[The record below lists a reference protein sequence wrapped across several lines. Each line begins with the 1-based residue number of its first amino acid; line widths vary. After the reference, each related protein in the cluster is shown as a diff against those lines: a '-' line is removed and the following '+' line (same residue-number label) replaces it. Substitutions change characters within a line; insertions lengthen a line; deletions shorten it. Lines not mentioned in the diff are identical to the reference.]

1 MDQSGSFLF
10 VSSAT
15 HCIKK
20 YIDQREKKNARKYKL
35 FSDRL
40 GTIKE
45 KTLLGILACFQYYP
59 YRSSNHKQQQ
69 Q

>member
-1 MDQSGSFLF
+1 VLKSIL
-10 VSSAT
+10 T
-15 HCIKK
+15 K
-20 YIDQREKKNARKYKL
+20 EKKKMQESTSF

-69 Q
+69 QQ